1 MANEGCKQTQKDK
14 SECSYTGNGA
24 STLGLTLDLSWLL
37 DQSTID
43 FLLSNWGPFW
53 AHAYMKLWL
62 NKVSN
67 FQN

>member
-1 MANEGCKQTQKDK
+1 MANGGCKQTQKDK
-14 SECSYTGNGA
+14 SECTYTGKGA
-24 STLGLTLDLSWLL
+24 STPDLTLDLSWLL

-53 AHAYMKLWL
+53 APVYMKSWL

-67 FQN
+67 F